1 MKKITMDYC
10 LLCTS
15 NEYIWSKIFLI
26 FMQGLKSAILA
37 IFQNFQKFPWSKGH
51 SDPDLSSVH
60 TEYHILECSNKF
72 VFFQTR
78 SDTPLLVNIKGCG
91 YPPEISCP
99 AFANHYNEI
108 SQRNQTFPCYYSQE
122 NPWIVL
128 QSYDFR

>member
-1 MKKITMDYC
+1 MDGPQYQRMW
-10 LLCTS
+10 LPSRT
-15 NEYIWSKIFLI
+15 LI
-26 FMQGLKSAILA
+26 SPKLKTNIAILNIA
-37 IFQNFQKFPWSKGH
+37 FWNVLIS
-51 SDPDLSSVH
+51 
-60 TEYHILECSNKF
+60 I
-72 VFFQTR
+72 FFQTR